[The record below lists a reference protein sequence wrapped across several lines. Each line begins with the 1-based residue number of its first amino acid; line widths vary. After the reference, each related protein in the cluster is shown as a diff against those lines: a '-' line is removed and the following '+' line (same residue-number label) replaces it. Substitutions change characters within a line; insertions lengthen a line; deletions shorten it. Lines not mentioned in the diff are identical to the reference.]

1 MKQKLIWEAFLLL
14 PVLLICFLCG
24 CSTVVNSH
32 RQKASMMD
40 AYTAGKYDE
49 TLSVIN
55 RKLKSA
61 EGTGD
66 ELMWHLE
73 SGSMNFTMGNYDESI
88 RSLERAENLVSE
100 YDERA
105 LVSLRDVSSEGAMAV
120 TNLNALPYRG
130 FCRDRILIPVFKA
143 LAYLGRGD
151 EEGFRVEIFRLR
163 DAQQKVMD
171 DYRKFFEAEEAAA
184 AEAGNQN
191 ADVAAKVSESKDAPT
206 QNEEF
211 NTELAQVTEV
221 ANRGYGNFLNPLAI
235 YLSGI
240 GFARDNNYENAI
252 VDFERLYKALPNH
265 PLIRSSYVAVL
276 QRTGREIPEELKSV
290 KALEHPLDQNSL
302 LVIFANGRSAAF
314 KQIAVYFPV
323 MTAWPI
329 CEYYDAPYRTLGVE
343 TDGVKNET
351 VPLADMDGILS
362 QEYKERLT
370 AMIIR
375 ITISTTLKEAAS
387 YGAAYAAWRANPIVG
402 VAVFLSSVV
411 YRATFNTADTRSWE
425 ILPKEFQI
433 AQLPMPENRELKLTL
448 SPNGS
453 SLPLETTL
461 LLPDTCRSAI
471 LYVDAPGPGVWNCK
485 VLELKAK

>member
-1 MKQKLIWEAFLLL
+1 MRQIWPSGVRQHGRSLGSDVFKPPIFKVAPLSSELLHRPPVGRPPIRLDHPLDIGLVLQEVVDKTAAGKGTVNLDELGGSRLVGDLRQHGVDSVGEGLDQEAVLFVIPAEYFVHILRGDVQKVWRLHCSCDVDVIKAGAQLAF
-14 PVLLICFLCG
+14 
-24 CSTVVNSH
+24 T
-32 RQKASMMD
+32 ASQEPPRPLDALSLALGVRHED
-40 AYTAGKYDE
+40 AY
-49 TLSVIN
+49 I
-55 RKLKSA
+55 
-61 EGTGD
+61 
-66 ELMWHLE
+66 
-73 SGSMNFTMGNYDESI
+73 SI
-88 RSLERAENLVSE
+88 RDIYTLV
-100 YDERA
+100 
-105 LVSLRDVSSEGAMAV
+105 EG
-120 TNLNALPYRG
+120 
-130 FCRDRILIPVFKA
+130 
-143 LAYLGRGD
+143 LACD
-151 EEGFRVEIFRLR
+151 
-163 DAQQKVMD
+163 
-171 DYRKFFEAEEAAA
+171 
-184 AEAGNQN
+184 QN